1 MTISNC
7 PASPQRGDGSPLRV
21 MSFNLRYDNPAD
33 GYHGWAYR
41 RDWAGSIVRL
51 YAPDVLGVQ
60 EALAGQV
67 ADLAVRAPDMGW
79 VGVGRDDGVAAG
91 EFAAIF
97 YRAARLSLLAKGT
110 FWLSKTPE
118 VPGSRNWKACCVRI
132 VTWAKFFD
140 QVMGRAFFMFNTHFD
155 QASEKA
161 RRKSAQLLLSRI
173 PDLSDT
179 FPLIVVGDLNCDEA
193 SEPYRLLVQ
202 EQGALTLQDA
212 KYHSLTPHHGP
223 SATFHAFS
231 GVQRERIDYIFVANG
246 VQVLRHATLADHWDN
261 QYPSDHF
268 PVLADVFFVP

>member
-1 MTISNC
+1 
-7 PASPQRGDGSPLRV
+7 

-132 VTWAKFFD
+132 VTWAKFSIRSWGGRFSCSTRTSIRP
-140 QVMGRAFFMFNTHFD
+140 VKKPGGRARSCCFR
-155 QASEKA
+155 ASP
-161 RRKSAQLLLSRI
+161 I
-173 PDLSDT
+173 
-179 FPLIVVGDLNCDEA
+179 FP
-193 SEPYRLLVQ
+193 
-202 EQGALTLQDA
+202 
-212 KYHSLTPHHGP
+212 TP
-223 SATFHAFS
+223 F
-231 GVQRERIDYIFVANG
+231 R
-246 VQVLRHATLADHWDN
+246 
-261 QYPSDHF
+261 
-268 PVLADVFFVP
+268 

>member
-1 MTISNC
+1 
-7 PASPQRGDGSPLRV
+7 
-21 MSFNLRYDNPAD
+21 
-33 GYHGWAYR
+33 
-41 RDWAGSIVRL
+41 
-51 YAPDVLGVQ
+51 
-60 EALAGQV
+60 
-67 ADLAVRAPDMGW
+67 
-79 VGVGRDDGVAAG
+79 
-91 EFAAIF
+91 
-97 YRAARLSLLAKGT
+97 
-110 FWLSKTPE
+110 
-118 VPGSRNWKACCVRI
+118 
-132 VTWAKFFD
+132 
-140 QVMGRAFFMFNTHFD
+140 
-155 QASEKA
+155 
-161 RRKSAQLLLSRI
+161 LLSRI